1 MKNSVLKGALG
12 ALAVAGVALIVKK
25 AAQRKRFVKGIFEE
39 YGIKEKSPF
48 GLADKIREMNDEQYQ
63 ELKGKFKKE
72 DFNELQNGLLLLKG
86 GDVDEEMEER
96 EVSYVSYH
104 LDDYFQEDFF
114 ETKKVVYVPWEGK
127 R

>member
-12 ALAVAGVALIVKK
+12 ALAVVGVALAVKK
-25 AAQRKRFVKGIFEE
+25 MAERKRFIRGIFDE

-72 DFNELQNGLLLLKG
+72 FKSRCHNRR
-86 GDVDEEMEER
+86 R
-96 EVSYVSYH
+96 EAA
-104 LDDYFQEDFF
+104 EA
-114 ETKKVVYVPWEGK
+114 
-127 R
+127 